1 MTVFLVG
8 SGPGDPGLITVRGL
22 DLVRRAEVLV
32 VDRLA
37 GPELPLEAPEGCLV
51 IDAGK
56 APGRVAMTQ
65 DEINA
70 CLVEHGLAGRF
81 TVRLKGGDPFV

>member
-22 DLVRRAEVLV
+22 DLLRRAEVLV
-32 VDRLA
+32 LDRLA
-37 GPELPLEAPEGCLV
+37 GPELPLEAPAGCLV

-65 DEINA
+65 D
-70 CLVEHGLAGRF
+70 
-81 TVRLKGGDPFV
+81 